1 MEKIIRYILIIL
13 IILIIYNLIINISSF
28 EFFNVNYKDKY
39 EFIPY
44 LGKEPKKEIKNP
56 SKVMK
61 ESNVIFAGT
70 IRSVEQYIQN
80 TIKNIDI
87 CGRQFNNYILIIYE
101 NDSND
106 NTRKILL
113 DNKKDNYIYIF
124 EDNITEPLRTMRISN
139 GRNKILDKV
148 REINK
153 DNYYNYLIMIDM
165 DDVNISGKFIESIKS
180 CFEYTG
186 WDILTGNQSG
196 IYYDLWALRKKEDM
210 EYDLWKMLNTNNHDP
225 NAVKIYYH
233 DKIKNY
239 QPGKLLEVDSAF
251 SGIGIYKLSSIPNH
265 CYYQG
270 KYNSGEEHCEH
281 VEFHRCI
288 KKSGKNIYINTS
300 FLTS

>member
-1 MEKIIRYILIIL
+1 MNKIIRYILITL
-13 IILIIYNLIINISSF
+13 VVFIIYNIIITVSSF
-28 EFFNVNYKDKY
+28 EIFDVNYNDNY
-39 EFIPY
+39 EFISY
-44 LGKEPKKEIKNP
+44 TGEKPKKEIEDPNKI
-56 SKVMK
+56 MK

-70 IRSVEQYIQN
+70 VRSVEKYMKN
-80 TIKNIDI
+80 TITNIDL
-87 CGRQFNNYILIIYE
+87 CGKQFNNYILIIYE

-139 GRNKILDKV
+139 GRNKILNKI

-153 DNYYNYLIMIDM
+153 DNYYNYLIMMDM
-165 DDVNISGKFIESIKS
+165 DDVNISGKFITSIKS

-186 WDILTGNQSG
+186 WDILTGNQSDN
-196 IYYDLWALRKKEDM
+196 YYDLWALRKKEDM
-210 EYDLWKMLNTNNHDP
+210 EYDLWKMISINKHISDAIN
-225 NAVKIYYH
+225 IYYH
-233 DKIKNY
+233 SKIKNY
-239 QPGKLLEVDSAF
+239 KPGNLLEVDSAF
-251 SGIGIYKLSSIPNH
+251 SGIAIYKLSSIPND
-265 CYYQG
+265 CYYHG

-300 FLTS
+300 FLTN

>member
-1 MEKIIRYILIIL
+1 MDKILRYILIVL
-13 IILIIYNLIINISSF
+13 IVLIIYNLIINISSLEIF
-28 EFFNVNYKDKY
+28 DVNYKDKY

-44 LGKEPKKEIKNP
+44 LGEVPKKEINDP
-56 SKVMK
+56 SSVMK
-61 ESNVIFAGT
+61 NCNVIFAGT
-70 IRSVEQYIQN
+70 IRSVEQYIEK
-80 TIKNIDI
+80 TINNIDL

-153 DNYYNYLIMIDM
+153 DNYYNYLIMMDM
-165 DDVNISGKFIESIKS
+165 DDVNISGKFIESIKT

-186 WDILTGNQSG
+186 WDILTGNQSDS
-196 IYYDLWALRKKEDM
+196 YYDLWALRKKEDM
-210 EYDLWKMLNTNNHDP
+210 EEDCWKIYNMNIHIP
-225 NAVKIYYH
+225 NAMNIFVFNKR
-233 DKIKNY
+233 KNY
-239 QPGKLLEVDSAF
+239 KPGDLLEVDSAF
-251 SGIGIYKLSSIPNH
+251 SGIAIYKLSSIPND

-270 KYNSGEEHCEH
+270 KYNLGEEHCEH

-300 FLTS
+300 FLTN